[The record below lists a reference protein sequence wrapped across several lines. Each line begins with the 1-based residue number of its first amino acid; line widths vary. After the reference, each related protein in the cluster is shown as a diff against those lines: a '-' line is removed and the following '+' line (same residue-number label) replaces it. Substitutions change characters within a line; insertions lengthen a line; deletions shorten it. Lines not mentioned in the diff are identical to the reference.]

1 MTETQD
7 KREIANWK
15 KPAGWAAVG
24 FTAGVLLTVIVGWS
38 IMPGM
43 MIVTEESRL
52 NVDDTVALIE
62 KAVVEQGWV
71 VSGTTDMN
79 RSLAKHGVEF
89 GPRVKVVKLCKPEYA
104 QSVLKTDPD
113 VACLMPCSIAVWESD
128 DGRVYVSKMNTGL
141 MGKMFGG
148 NIAKVMGGQVAE
160 DEHAMLAGILR

>member
-1 MTETQD
+1 MTAIQEERTI
-7 KREIANWK
+7 ENWK
-15 KPAGWAAVG
+15 RPAGWTAAG
-24 FTAGVLLTVIVGWS
+24 FAVGVLLTVVVGWS

-52 NVDDTVALIE
+52 NVEDTVALIE

-89 GPRVKVVKLCKPEYA
+89 EPRVKVVKLCKPEYA
-104 QSVLKTDPD
+104 QSVLKTDRD
-113 VACLMPCSIAVWESD
+113 VACLMPCSISVWEGD
-128 DGRVYVSKMNTGL
+128 NGRVYVAKMNTGL